1 MARIVAEAVRW
12 LESAHFTSKQK
23 FVVAGALTSLFGVVT
38 AFGTVQD
45 KQPLVTATVVR
56 EVKLDLH
63 SVSETAPEVQA
74 VYWHEDR
81 FGKGDTFAS
90 LLQRLRVNAE
100 DVGSL
105 LRSRVAQQTFQNLR
119 PGTSVQAEVNE
130 DGALQSL
137 RFVSGKDR
145 DTLQG
150 FDRVG
155 DKFQQIDTTI
165 ELTREIVARSAQVG
179 RSLFAA
185 ADRAGVPDSVATQLS
200 EVFGAEIDFHRDFGR
215 GERFSVVYE
224 MFFHNGRLIR
234 PGRLLAAEITRGRRV
249 HRAVWFESG
258 DTHGYYSPD
267 GRSLKQQF
275 LRAPM
280 EVSRITSGFEMRIL
294 PGSKVW
300 QEHKGIDYAAPVGT
314 PVRATGDGMV
324 EFMGQQNGYG
334 NVIVLKHKGDYSTL
348 YAHMHEFADGL
359 SKGSRVAQ
367 GDLIGAVGQ
376 TGWATGPHLHYEF
389 RVKDEYI
396 DPLNIALP
404 SATPLGPAERKT
416 FRSQSAPLVA
426 RLDLVRNTTVAMA
439 E

>member
-1 MARIVAEAVRW
+1 MARILSEALCR
-12 LESAHFTSKQK
+12 LEATHFTSKQK
-23 FVVAGALTSLFGVVT
+23 LVGAGAVVSLFAMVT

-63 SVSETAPEVQA
+63 SVAETVPA
-74 VYWHEDR
+74 VASTYWHEDR

-90 LLQRLRVNAE
+90 LLQRLHVNAE
-100 DVGSL
+100 DIGSL
-105 LRSRVAQQTFQNLR
+105 LRSQVAQQTFQNLR
-119 PGTSVQAEVNE
+119 PGSSVQAEVND

-137 RFVSGKDR
+137 RFVSGRDR
-145 DTLQG
+145 DALQG

-155 DKFQQIDTTI
+155 DRFKQIDTTI

-200 EVFGAEIDFHRDFGR
+200 EVFGAEIDFHRDLGR

-234 PGRLLAAEITRGRRV
+234 PGRLLAAEVTRGRRV

-258 DTHGYYSPD
+258 DTHGYYSPE

-275 LRAPM
+275 LRAPL

-294 PGSKVW
+294 PGSKRW
-300 QEHKGIDYAAPVGT
+300 QKG
-314 PVRATGDGMV
+314 
-324 EFMGQQNGYG
+324 F
-334 NVIVLKHKGDYSTL
+334 
-348 YAHMHEFADGL
+348 
-359 SKGSRVAQ
+359 
-367 GDLIGAVGQ
+367 
-376 TGWATGPHLHYEF
+376 
-389 RVKDEYI
+389 
-396 DPLNIALP
+396 
-404 SATPLGPAERKT
+404 
-416 FRSQSAPLVA
+416 
-426 RLDLVRNTTVAMA
+426 
-439 E
+439 